1 MYSKDW
7 PNTGKA
13 EVEFRIAPMR
23 DVYLNLFI
31 DSDGQTLRKDFTLEQ
46 LVEKMNDHEWEL
58 EFAYRYDGYE
68 EVLYKCF
75 FASLY
80 IGVKEIYY
88 RNWADNRKSTP
99 KLIKRGWH
107 FGIWQGLLGICTG
120 AAFRVG

>member
-23 DVYLNLFI
+23 NVYLNLFI
-31 DSDGQTLRKDFTLEQ
+31 DSDGQTLRKDFALEQ
-46 LVEKMNDHEWEL
+46 LVE
-58 EFAYRYDGYE
+58 
-68 EVLYKCF
+68 CF
-75 FASLY
+75 FAALY

-88 RNWADNRKSTP
+88 RNWTDNRKSTS